1 MVMETNQCMLKSVPE
16 SNQYWAMREKFHG
29 QGKNAALMNFNPRQ
43 SIVDKFW
50 QADYCAQCPD
60 TLNILMYMFCGPY
73 FGKVIKLP
81 IYNTY
86 LL

>member
-1 MVMETNQCMLKSVPE
+1 METNQCMLKSVPVT
-16 SNQYWAMREKFHG
+16 H
-29 QGKNAALMNFNPRQ
+29 
-43 SIVDKFW
+43 
-50 QADYCAQCPD
+50 CPD